1 MVSLESSTTS
11 RRREQAERKARNQLL
26 FIGGRTGKRVNAIPG
41 GAAALPLPQLLHY
54 STRRPHLQLELLQAP
69 RRRAPCPNTHGR
81 SGNEHETTFPQ
92 AEWARAGADTPLLTY
107 PALWWS
113 WVLQHGK
120 RWASSNLSMAE
131 PPQDAAGPRAG
142 SGKPKK
148 EKKTN
153 KQVALLS
160 PSKGLNISHEATPEP
175 PRLLCPLRL
184 LHPPCGLVPKS
195 EPANQQLPAAA
206 LRLP

>member
-1 MVSLESSTTS
+1 MHCLGSPRHPKVCLRLLGTQLLPASEEVMVSLESSTTS

-54 STRRPHLQLELLQAP
+54 STQRPHLWLELLQAP

-92 AEWARAGADTPLLTY
+92 AEWARAGADTPLLTS

-120 RWASSNLSMAE
+120 RWVSSNLSLAE

-142 SGKPKK
+142 CRLRKAKKRKKKKP
-148 EKKTN
+148 N
-153 KQVALLS
+153 KWLCFL
-160 PSKGLNISHEATPEP
+160 PPKG
-175 PRLLCPLRL
+175 
-184 LHPPCGLVPKS
+184 
-195 EPANQQLPAAA
+195 
-206 LRLP
+206 